1 MLVKSVTK
9 KRGHLLFLKQTTN
22 HKGNPKNLRSQNQN
36 LLKKR
41 KKKNI
46 DLRLTKRGQEKKRK
60 CTELIR
66 FSSYLNVDF
75 THKSIF

>member
-9 KRGHLLFLKQTTN
+9 KRGHLLFLKQTMN

-60 CTELIR
+60 CTEYENERNLI
-66 FSSYLNVDF
+66 
-75 THKSIF
+75 